1 MLDVVFERGE
11 VYLQVVYVG
20 VLYISLIFVEVDIYG
35 LSFRVMYEDGVMCY
49 VGTLLLSVL
58 MCQLTI

>member
-20 VLYISLIFVEVDIYG
+20 VLYISLIFSEVDIHG

-49 VGTLLLSVL
+49 VGTLLLCIL
-58 MCQLTI
+58 MC